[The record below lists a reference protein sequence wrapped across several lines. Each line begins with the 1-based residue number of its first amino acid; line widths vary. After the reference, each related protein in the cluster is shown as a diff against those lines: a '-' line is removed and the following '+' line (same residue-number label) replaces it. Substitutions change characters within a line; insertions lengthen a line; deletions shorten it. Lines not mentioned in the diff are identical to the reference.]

1 MINIFI
7 DTSGSMSEMGKDS
20 GSIYIVKTILDYCE
34 EKDITVSFFK
44 LDGSK
49 INDLLSLK
57 FNEQLQIIK
66 LAKALNTILISDGFI
81 EIEEDFFDISFII
94 GIDCDERNLNKISK
108 KIFEPENIIQALEY
122 LLFQNNILENVISNK
137 NDEDEW

>member
-1 MINIFI
+1 MINIFV

-20 GSIYIVKTILDYCE
+20 GTIYIVKTILDYCE
-34 EKDITVSFFK
+34 KKDITVSLFK

-57 FNEQLQIIK
+57 FNEQLKIIK
-66 LAKALNTILISDGFI
+66 FERALNTILISDGFI
-81 EIEEDFFDISFII
+81 EVEEDFFDIAFII

-108 KIFEPENIIQALEY
+108 KIFDPENVIQALEY
-122 LLFQNNILENVISNK
+122 LLFQNNILENVILNK

>member
-81 EIEEDFFDISFII
+81 EIEEDFFDWIHI
-94 GIDCDERNLNKISK
+94 N
-108 KIFEPENIIQALEY
+108 
-122 LLFQNNILENVISNK
+122 
-137 NDEDEW
+137 